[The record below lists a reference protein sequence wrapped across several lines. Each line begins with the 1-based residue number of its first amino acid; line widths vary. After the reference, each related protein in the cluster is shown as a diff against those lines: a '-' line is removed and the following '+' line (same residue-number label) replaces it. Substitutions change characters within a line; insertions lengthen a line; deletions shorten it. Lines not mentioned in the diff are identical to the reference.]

1 MQIMSSSPNE
11 NPNTRENLAHR
22 SESSNQ
28 GVCGLNHAFPDSFLT
43 RTAACLCGL
52 SLAVAA
58 SKTVEFGEKRPWYSE
73 RVIVLWFLA
82 FLVIAPTVFVYFLI
96 IKGMDRYEPEP
107 FWLLSLAFFW
117 GAVVATL
124 MAIVINS
131 FGEGVMSAA
140 LGAPQTSSIVQS
152 STASF
157 VAPFVE
163 ESCKGSGLL
172 VLWILSALW
181 LHEVDGALDGA
192 IYGGVIGLGF
202 TLTEDVLYVGSAA
215 AQGGAAAFTALYL
228 VRTVAAG
235 LSHASFTAMTGL
247 GVGVASETSSSALK
261 LLAPIAGWMAA
272 VGLHFVHN
280 FLVTFLYDGGLGLG
294 LKFLV
299 FWTFDLLF
307 FVLVISLAV
316 RDRSIVLRGL
326 IDEVGR
332 LLHPKELARTASYWM
347 LVPFWNLS
355 NLSGSPGGYRASRKK
370 QLALIELAFLK
381 RRRARGDNPADLDR
395 SEGELRDQVARANN
409 AGVFIGAR

>member
-1 MQIMSSSPNE
+1 M
-11 NPNTRENLAHR
+11 
-22 SESSNQ
+22 
-28 GVCGLNHAFPDSFLT
+28 
-43 RTAACLCGL
+43 
-52 SLAVAA
+52 
-58 SKTVEFGEKRPWYSE
+58 
-73 RVIVLWFLA
+73 LWFLA

-107 FWLLSLAFFW
+107 VWLLTAVFFW

-124 MAIVINS
+124 ISVVMN
-131 FGEGVMSAA
+131 GVGQGVLSAA
-140 LGAPQTSSIVQS
+140 LSAPENSQIVQS

-163 ESCKGSGLL
+163 ESAKGIGLL
-172 VLWILSALW
+172 LLWLVSAVW
-181 LHEVDGALDGA
+181 LHEVDGPLDGA

-215 AQGGAAAFTALYL
+215 SQGSTQAFALYL

-235 LSHASFTAMTGL
+235 LSHASFTAVTGL
-247 GVGVASETSSSALK
+247 GIGVATETKSPALK
-261 LLAPIAGWMAA
+261 FVAPIAGWMSAM
-272 VGLHFVHN
+272 GLHFLHN
-280 FLVTFLYDGGLGLG
+280 FLVTFLYDGGMGL
-294 LKFLV
+294 LMKFLV

-307 FVLVISLAV
+307 FTLIVTLAV

-332 LLHPKELARTASYWM
+332 LLHPKELARTVSYWM
-347 LVPFWNLS
+347 FVPLWNLS
-355 NLSGSPGGYRASRKK
+355 NLMGSPGGYGQSRKK

-381 RRRARGDNPADLDR
+381 QRRARGVKGPEIDQ
-395 SEGELRDQVARANN
+395 SEGDLRARVTRANN

>member
-1 MQIMSSSPNE
+1 
-11 NPNTRENLAHR
+11 
-22 SESSNQ
+22 
-28 GVCGLNHAFPDSFLT
+28 VFL
-43 RTAACLCGL
+43 
-52 SLAVAA
+52 
-58 SKTVEFGEKRPWYSE
+58 
-73 RVIVLWFLA
+73 LWFLA

-107 FWLLSLAFFW
+107 IWLLTAVFFW

-124 MAIVINS
+124 ISIVMNGI
-131 FGEGVMSAA
+131 GEGVLSAA
-140 LGAPQTSSIVQS
+140 LSAPASSQLVQS

-163 ESCKGSGLL
+163 ESAKGSGLL
-172 VLWILSALW
+172 VLWLLSSVW
-181 LHEVDGALDGA
+181 LHEVDGPLDGA

-215 AQGGAAAFTALYL
+215 THGGTQAFALYL

-247 GVGVASETSSSALK
+247 GVGVALESRSPALK
-261 LLAPIAGWMAA
+261 LLAPIAGWMSAA
-272 VGLHFVHN
+272 GLHFLHN
-280 FLVTFLYDGGLGLG
+280 FLVTFLYDGGVGL
-294 LKFLV
+294 LMKFLV

-307 FVLVISLAV
+307 FTLIVTLAV

-332 LLHPKELARTASYWM
+332 LLHPKELARTVSYWM
-347 LVPFWNLS
+347 LVPLWNLT
-355 NLSGSPGGYRASRKK
+355 NLMGSPGGYGASRKK

-381 RRRARGDNPADLDR
+381 RRRTRGDKGAEIDQH
-395 SEGELRDQVARANN
+395 EGELRERVTRANN
-409 AGVFIGAR
+409 AGIFIGAR

>member
-1 MQIMSSSPNE
+1 V
-11 NPNTRENLAHR
+11 L
-22 SESSNQ
+22 
-28 GVCGLNHAFPDSFLT
+28 
-43 RTAACLCGL
+43 
-52 SLAVAA
+52 
-58 SKTVEFGEKRPWYSE
+58 
-73 RVIVLWFLA
+73 VLWFLA

-107 FWLLSLAFFW
+107 FWLLTLAFFW

-124 MAIVINS
+124 VALVMNQV
-131 FGEGVMSAA
+131 GEGVLSVA
-140 LGAPQTSSIVQS
+140 LGVPMTSSIVQS

-157 VAPFVE
+157 VAPLVE
-163 ESCKGSGLL
+163 ESSKGSGLL
-172 VLWILSALW
+172 VLWLISALW
-181 LHEVDGALDGA
+181 LREVDGALDGA

-202 TLTEDVLYVGSAA
+202 TLTEDVLYVGGAA

-247 GVGVASETSSSALK
+247 GVGVAAETRSPALK
-261 LLAPIAGWMAA
+261 LFAPVAGWCAA

-280 FLVTFLYDGGLGLG
+280 FLVTFLIDGGVGLV
-294 LKFLV
+294 LKLLV

-326 IDEVGR
+326 IDEAGR

-355 NLSGSPGGYRASRKK
+355 SLAGSPGGYAASRKK

-381 RRRARGDNPADLDR
+381 RRRARGQGGPDLDR
-395 SEGELRDQVARANN
+395 AEMDIRAQVSRANN

>member
-1 MQIMSSSPNE
+1 M
-11 NPNTRENLAHR
+11 L
-22 SESSNQ
+22 
-28 GVCGLNHAFPDSFLT
+28 
-43 RTAACLCGL
+43 
-52 SLAVAA
+52 
-58 SKTVEFGEKRPWYSE
+58 
-73 RVIVLWFLA
+73 VLWFLA

-107 FWLLSLAFFW
+107 FWLLSAAFFW

-124 MAIVINS
+124 VAIVMNQV
-131 FGEGVMSAA
+131 GEGVLSAV
-140 LGAPQTSSIVQS
+140 LGVPTTSAIVQS

-157 VAPFVE
+157 VAPLVE
-163 ESCKGSGLL
+163 ESSKGAGLL
-172 VLWILSALW
+172 VLWLSSALW

-202 TLTEDVLYVGSAA
+202 TLTEDVLYVGGAG

-247 GVGVASETSSSALK
+247 GVGVASETRSPALK
-261 LLAPIAGWMAA
+261 LFAPLAGWGAA

-280 FLVTFLYDGGLGLG
+280 FLVTFMSDGGLGLA

-299 FWTFDLLF
+299 FWSFDVLF
-307 FVLVISLAV
+307 FVLVIALAV

-326 IDEVGR
+326 IDEAGR

-355 NLSGSPGGYRASRKK
+355 SLAGSPGGYVASRKK
-370 QLALIELAFLK
+370 QLALIKLAFLK
-381 RRRARGDNPADLDR
+381 RRRSRGQGGPDLDR
-395 SEGELRDQVARANN
+395 AEREIRTQVSRANS

>member
-1 MQIMSSSPNE
+1 V
-11 NPNTRENLAHR
+11 L
-22 SESSNQ
+22 
-28 GVCGLNHAFPDSFLT
+28 L
-43 RTAACLCGL
+43 
-52 SLAVAA
+52 
-58 SKTVEFGEKRPWYSE
+58 
-73 RVIVLWFLA
+73 LWFLA

-107 FWLLSLAFFW
+107 IWLLTAVFFW

-124 MAIVINS
+124 ISIVVNGI
-131 FGEGVMSAA
+131 GEGVLSAA
-140 LGAPQTSSIVQS
+140 LSAPESSQIVQS

-157 VAPFVE
+157 VAPLVE
-163 ESCKGSGLL
+163 ETAKGSGLL
-172 VLWILSALW
+172 LLWLLSAVW
-181 LHEVDGALDGA
+181 LHEVDGPLDGA

-215 AQGGAAAFTALYL
+215 TQGGTQAFALYL

-247 GVGVASETSSSALK
+247 GIGVALETRNAALK
-261 LLAPIAGWMAA
+261 ILAPIAGWMSA

-280 FLVTFLYDGGLGLG
+280 FLVTFLYDGGVGLVM
-294 LKFLV
+294 KFLL

-307 FVLVISLAV
+307 FTLIVTLAV

-347 LVPFWNLS
+347 FVPLWNLA
-355 NLSGSPGGYRASRKK
+355 NLMGSPGGYGASRNK
-370 QLALIELAFLK
+370 QLALIKLAFLK
-381 RRRARGDNPADLDR
+381 RRRARGDKSADLDR
-395 SEGELRDQVARANN
+395 TEGELRARVARANN

>member
-1 MQIMSSSPNE
+1 V
-11 NPNTRENLAHR
+11 L
-22 SESSNQ
+22 
-28 GVCGLNHAFPDSFLT
+28 
-43 RTAACLCGL
+43 
-52 SLAVAA
+52 
-58 SKTVEFGEKRPWYSE
+58 
-73 RVIVLWFLA
+73 VLWFLA

-107 FWLLSLAFFW
+107 FWLLTLAFFW

-124 MAIVINS
+124 MAVVMNGV
-131 FGEGVMSAA
+131 GEGVVSAA
-140 LGAPQTSSIVQS
+140 LGLPEASSLVQS

-157 VAPFVE
+157 VAPLVE
-163 ESCKGSGLL
+163 ESCKGSGL
-172 VLWILSALW
+172 VLLW
-181 LHEVDGALDGA
+181 LMSSVWLREVDGALDGA

-202 TLTEDVLYVGSAA
+202 TLTEDVLYVGGAA
-215 AQGGAAAFTALYL
+215 AQGGAAAFTALFL

-247 GVGVASETSSSALK
+247 GIGVASETSNSALK
-261 LLAPIAGWMAA
+261 VLAPIAGWMAA

-280 FLVTFLYDGGLGLG
+280 FLVTFLFDGGVGL
-294 LKFLV
+294 LAKFLV

-307 FVLVISLAV
+307 FAVVIALAV

-347 LVPFWNLS
+347 LVPFWNLMS
-355 NLSGSPGGYRASRKK
+355 LTGSPGGYAASRKK

-381 RRRARGDNPADLDR
+381 QRRNRGDKGVDLDR
-395 SEGELRDQVARANN
+395 SEQELRTRVSRANN

>member
-1 MQIMSSSPNE
+1 M
-11 NPNTRENLAHR
+11 A
-22 SESSNQ
+22 
-28 GVCGLNHAFPDSFLT
+28 
-43 RTAACLCGL
+43 
-52 SLAVAA
+52 
-58 SKTVEFGEKRPWYSE
+58 
-73 RVIVLWFLA
+73 VLWFLA

-107 FWLLSLAFFW
+107 FWLLTLAFFW
-117 GAVVATL
+117 GAVAATL
-124 MAIVINS
+124 MAIVMNGV
-131 FGEGVMSAA
+131 GEEVLSAA
-140 LGAPQTSSIVQS
+140 LHAPEASQIVQS

-157 VAPFVE
+157 VAPLVE
-163 ESCKGSGLL
+163 ESCKGSGMLL
-172 VLWILSALW
+172 LWLLSAFW
-181 LHEVDGALDGA
+181 LREVDGALDGA

-215 AQGGAAAFTALYL
+215 AQGGAAAFTALFL

-247 GVGVASETSSSALK
+247 GVGVASETTSPALK

-280 FLVTFLYDGGLGLG
+280 FLVTFLYDGGVGLVA
-294 LKFLV
+294 KFLV

-307 FVLVISLAV
+307 FALVISLAV

-355 NLSGSPGGYRASRKK
+355 SLSGSPGGYGASRKK

-381 RRRARGDNPADLDR
+381 RRRARGEKGADLDR
-395 SEGELRDQVARANN
+395 TEGELRERVTRANN
-409 AGVFIGAR
+409 AGVFIGVR

>member
-1 MQIMSSSPNE
+1 M
-11 NPNTRENLAHR
+11 L
-22 SESSNQ
+22 
-28 GVCGLNHAFPDSFLT
+28 
-43 RTAACLCGL
+43 
-52 SLAVAA
+52 
-58 SKTVEFGEKRPWYSE
+58 
-73 RVIVLWFLA
+73 VLWFLA

-107 FWLLSLAFFW
+107 FWLLSVAFFW

-124 MAIVINS
+124 VALVMNQV
-131 FGEGVMSAA
+131 GEGVLSAA
-140 LGAPQTSSIVQS
+140 LGVPTTSSIVQS

-157 VAPFVE
+157 VAPLVE
-163 ESCKGSGLL
+163 ESSKGSGLL
-172 VLWILSALW
+172 VLWLASALW
-181 LHEVDGALDGA
+181 LREVDGALDGA

-202 TLTEDVLYVGSAA
+202 TLTEDVLYVGGAA

-247 GVGVASETSSSALK
+247 GVGVASETRSPLLK
-261 LLAPIAGWMAA
+261 LFAPLAGWCAA

-280 FLVTFLYDGGLGLG
+280 FLVTFLIDGGVGLA

-307 FVLVISLAV
+307 FALVISLAV

-326 IDEVGR
+326 IDEAGR
-332 LLHPKELARTASYWM
+332 TLHPKELARTASYWM

-355 NLSGSPGGYRASRKK
+355 SLAGSPGGYAASRKK

-381 RRRARGDNPADLDR
+381 QRRARGQSGPELDR
-395 SEGELRDQVARANN
+395 AEMEIRAHVSRANN

>member
-1 MQIMSSSPNE
+1 M
-11 NPNTRENLAHR
+11 
-22 SESSNQ
+22 
-28 GVCGLNHAFPDSFLT
+28 VF
-43 RTAACLCGL
+43 
-52 SLAVAA
+52 
-58 SKTVEFGEKRPWYSE
+58 
-73 RVIVLWFLA
+73 LWFLA

-107 FWLLSLAFFW
+107 IWLLTAVFFW

-124 MAIVINS
+124 VSIVMNGV
-131 FGEGVMSAA
+131 GEGVLSAA
-140 LGAPQTSSIVQS
+140 LSAPANSQLVQS

-163 ESCKGSGLL
+163 ESSKGAGLL
-172 VLWILSALW
+172 VLWLLSSLW
-181 LHEVDGALDGA
+181 LHEVDGPLDGA

-215 AQGGAAAFTALYL
+215 AQGGTQAFALYL

-247 GVGVASETSSSALK
+247 GVGVASETRSPALK
-261 LLAPIAGWMAA
+261 FFAPIAGWMSA
-272 VGLHFVHN
+272 VGLHFLHN
-280 FLVTFLYDGGLGLG
+280 FLVTFLYDGGVGL
-294 LKFLV
+294 LMKFMV

-307 FVLVISLAV
+307 FTLIVTLAV

-326 IDEVGR
+326 IDEVGK

-347 LVPFWNLS
+347 LVPLWNFS
-355 NLSGSPGGYRASRKK
+355 NLMGSPGGYGASRKK

-381 RRRARGDNPADLDR
+381 RRRARGDRGAEIDQ
-395 SEGELRDQVARANN
+395 SEGELRARVARANN

>member
-1 MQIMSSSPNE
+1 MP
-11 NPNTRENLAHR
+11 L
-22 SESSNQ
+22 
-28 GVCGLNHAFPDSFLT
+28 
-43 RTAACLCGL
+43 
-52 SLAVAA
+52 
-58 SKTVEFGEKRPWYSE
+58 
-73 RVIVLWFLA
+73 LWFLA

-107 FWLLSLAFFW
+107 IWLLTVVFFW

-124 MAIVINS
+124 ISIVMNGV
-131 FGEGVMSAA
+131 GEGFLSAA
-140 LGAPQTSSIVQS
+140 LSAPESSQIVQS

-157 VAPFVE
+157 VAPIVE
-163 ESCKGSGLL
+163 ESAKGSGLL
-172 VLWILSALW
+172 VLWLLSSVW
-181 LHEVDGALDGA
+181 LHELDGPLDGA

-215 AQGGAAAFTALYL
+215 RQGGTQAVALYL

-247 GVGVASETSSSALK
+247 GVGVASETRSSVLRFV
-261 LLAPIAGWMAA
+261 APIAGWGSA
-272 VGLHFVHN
+272 VSLHFLHN
-280 FLVTFLYDGGLGLG
+280 FLVTFLYDGGVGL
-294 LKFLV
+294 LVKFLM

-307 FVLVISLAV
+307 FTLIVTLAV

-326 IDEVGR
+326 IDEVGK

-347 LVPFWNLS
+347 LVPLWNLT
-355 NLSGSPGGYRASRKK
+355 NLMGSPGGYGASRKK

-381 RRRARGDNPADLDR
+381 RRRARGERGAEIDQN
-395 SEGELRDQVARANN
+395 EGDIRARVARANH

>member
-1 MQIMSSSPNE
+1 M
-11 NPNTRENLAHR
+11 L
-22 SESSNQ
+22 
-28 GVCGLNHAFPDSFLT
+28 
-43 RTAACLCGL
+43 
-52 SLAVAA
+52 
-58 SKTVEFGEKRPWYSE
+58 
-73 RVIVLWFLA
+73 VLWFLA

-96 IKGMDRYEPEP
+96 IKGTDRYEPEP
-107 FWLLSLAFFW
+107 FWLLSVTFFW

-124 MAIVINS
+124 MAIVMNGV
-131 FGEGVMSAA
+131 GEGVVSLA
-140 LGAPQTSSIVQS
+140 LGAPEASTIVQS

-157 VAPFVE
+157 VAPLVE
-163 ESCKGSGLL
+163 ESCKGLGLL
-172 VLWILSALW
+172 LLWLVSSLW

-202 TLTEDVLYVGSAA
+202 TLTEDVLYVGGAA
-215 AQGGAAAFTALYL
+215 SKGGAAAFTALYL

-247 GVGVASETSSSALK
+247 GIGVASETRNSALK
-261 LLAPIAGWMAA
+261 FLAPIAGWTAA

-280 FLVTFLYDGGLGLG
+280 FLVTFLYDGGVGLV

-307 FVLVISLAV
+307 FALVISLAV

-332 LLHPKELARTASYWM
+332 LLHPKELTRTASYWM
-347 LVPFWNLS
+347 LVPFWNLMS
-355 NLSGSPGGYRASRKK
+355 LMGSPGGYSASRKK

-381 RRRARGDNPADLDR
+381 QRRARGQHGAELER
-395 SEGELRDQVARANN
+395 SEGELRARVTRANN